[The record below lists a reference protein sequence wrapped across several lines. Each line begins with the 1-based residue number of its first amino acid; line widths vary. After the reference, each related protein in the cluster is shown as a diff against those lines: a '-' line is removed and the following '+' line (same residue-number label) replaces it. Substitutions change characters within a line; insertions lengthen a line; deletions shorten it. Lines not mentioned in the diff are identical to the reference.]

1 MKNMPKH
8 RQIVARSVAER
19 LFAAEEALD
28 LAAARIAE
36 LNAALPLAR
45 LDARVAAMVGQEA
58 ITNSASAV
66 MLVAQ
71 TRERI
76 IATHASLK
84 QASDDIGLREIGYG
98 DLLKPT
104 DASLGSVPPLR
115 VAA

>member
-1 MKNMPKH
+1 MPKH
-8 RQIVARSVAER
+8 RQEVARSVAER

-28 LAAARIAE
+28 VAAARIAE
-36 LNAALPLAR
+36 LNAVLPLAR
-45 LDARVAAMVGQEA
+45 LDARVAAMVGQDA

-71 TRERI
+71 TRAHI
-76 IATHASLK
+76 VATHASLK
-84 QASDDIGLREIGYG
+84 QAGDSIGLREMAYG

-104 DASLGSVPPLR
+104 DASLGSPHLR